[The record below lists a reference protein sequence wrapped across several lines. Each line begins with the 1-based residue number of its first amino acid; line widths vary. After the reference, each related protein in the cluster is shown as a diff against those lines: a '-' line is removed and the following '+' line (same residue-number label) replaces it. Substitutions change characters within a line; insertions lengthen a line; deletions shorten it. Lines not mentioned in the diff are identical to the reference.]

1 MGKDKIVSSSKR
13 GYSYMAN
20 EKMSKKLRQ
29 AVDYANA
36 TDTTKGVGNPPNTSK
51 KAKDGFMQ
59 PK

>member
-1 MGKDKIVSSSKR
+1 MVVIIPKG
-13 GYSYMAN
+13 GSYVAK

-51 KAKDGFMQ
+51 KAKEGFMQ

>member
-1 MGKDKIVSSSKR
+1 
-13 GYSYMAN
+13 MAK
-20 EKMSKKLRQ
+20 EKMSKKVSQ

-51 KAKDGFMQ
+51 KAKQGFMQ

>member
-1 MGKDKIVSSSKR
+1 MGKAIVVLIPKGVSTVAK
-13 GYSYMAN
+13 

-51 KAKDGFMQ
+51 KEKEGFMQ

>member
-1 MGKDKIVSSSKR
+1 
-13 GYSYMAN
+13 MAN

-29 AVDYANA
+29 AVEYANA

-51 KAKDGFMQ
+51 KEKDGFIQ